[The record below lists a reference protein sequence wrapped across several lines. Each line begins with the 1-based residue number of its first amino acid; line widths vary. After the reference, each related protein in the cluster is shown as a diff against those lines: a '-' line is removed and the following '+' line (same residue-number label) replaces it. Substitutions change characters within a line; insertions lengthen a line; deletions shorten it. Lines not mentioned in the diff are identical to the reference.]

1 MALNASQPSNLTRTS
16 PPATP
21 AAPATNQ
28 PRSYTGQSTWQQP
41 TYIDPS
47 KSISNTLAS
56 GYQAA
61 DPRSSMKQ
69 LDKAGFSRGKGQE
82 YRAAI
87 ASAQTLGDSRMNAA
101 NTQLEADKAN
111 AQMRT
116 DFEFGQEQ
124 EAQKLARIQAEMEN
138 PAFSMQMAQQEALAK
153 LYQTQ
158 LQGQQRV
165 SAAYV

>member
-1 MALNASQPSNLTRTS
+1 MALTASQPNNLTRTS

-21 AAPATNQ
+21 AAPAMNQ

-61 DPRSSMKQ
+61 DPRSSLKQ
-69 LDKAGFSRGKGQE
+69 LDRAGFSRGKGQD
-82 YRAAI
+82 YRAAM
-87 ASAQTLGDSRMNAA
+87 ASAAQLGESRMNAA

-111 AQMRT
+111 AQMKT
-116 DFEFGQEQ
+116 DFEFGREQ
-124 EAQKLARIQAEMEN
+124 ETQKLARIQAEMEN
-138 PAFSMQMAQQEALAK
+138 PTFTMNMARQEALARM
-153 LYQTQ
+153 YQTE
-158 LQGQQRV
+158 LQGRQRV
-165 SAAYV
+165 DAATV

>member
-1 MALNASQPSNLTRTS
+1 MALTASQPKNLVQTM

-21 AAPATNQ
+21 AAPATNK
-28 PRSYTGQSTWQQP
+28 PRSFTGQSTWQQP

-47 KSISNTLAS
+47 QSISNTLAS

-69 LDKAGFSRGKGQE
+69 LDRAGLSRGKGQE
-82 YRAAI
+82 YRSAM
-87 ASAQTLGDSRMNAA
+87 ASAQTLGDARMNAA

-111 AQMRT
+111 SQMRT

-124 EAQKLARIQAEMEN
+124 EAQKLARIQAELEK
-138 PAFSMQMAQQEALAK
+138 PAFSMNMAQQEAMAK

-158 LQGQQRV
+158 LQGQQRI

>member
-1 MALNASQPSNLTRTS
+1 
-16 PPATP
+16 
-21 AAPATNQ
+21 
-28 PRSYTGQSTWQQP
+28 
-41 TYIDPS
+41 
-47 KSISNTLAS
+47 
-56 GYQAA
+56 
-61 DPRSSMKQ
+61 MKQ

-82 YRAAI
+82 YRAAM
-87 ASAQTLGDSRMNAA
+87 ASAQTLGESRMNAA
-101 NTQLEADKAN
+101 GTQMEADKAN

-116 DFEFGQEQ
+116 DFQFGQEQ

-138 PAFSMQMAQQEALAK
+138 PAFNMQMAQQEALAK

>member
-1 MALNASQPSNLTRTS
+1 MALTASQPNNLVQTM

-21 AAPATNQ
+21 AAPATNK
-28 PRSYTGQSTWQQP
+28 PRSFTGQSTWQQP

-56 GYQAA
+56 GYQSA
-61 DPRSSMKQ
+61 DPRSSLKQ
-69 LDKAGFSRGKGQE
+69 LDRAGFSRGKGQD
-82 YRAAI
+82 YRAAM
-87 ASAQTLGDSRMNAA
+87 ASAATLGESRMNAA
-101 NTQLEADKAN
+101 STQLEADKAN
-111 AQMRT
+111 AQMKT

-124 EAQKLARIQAEMEN
+124 ETQKLARIQAEMEN
-138 PAFSMQMAQQEALAK
+138 PAFTMNMAQQEALARM
-153 LYQTQ
+153 YQTQ

>member
-1 MALNASQPSNLTRTS
+1 M
-16 PPATP
+16 
-21 AAPATNQ
+21 
-28 PRSYTGQSTWQQP
+28 
-41 TYIDPS
+41 
-47 KSISNTLAS
+47 
-56 GYQAA
+56 
-61 DPRSSMKQ
+61 
-69 LDKAGFSRGKGQE
+69 
-82 YRAAI
+82 
-87 ASAQTLGDSRMNAA
+87 ASAQTLGSSRMDAA

-111 AQMRT
+111 SQMRT

-153 LYQTQ
+153 LYQNQ